1 MSNNFGR
8 YGQVDDSECS
18 MNCKLETNIKCG
30 GGWRNS
36 VWSVTE
42 YNPEERRIKEAK
54 EVNDSVKGII
64 ADIDE
69 ARQNVMVAH
78 KLAKQLAWISGAD
91 LRFLK
96 HAENLGL

>member
-1 MSNNFGR
+1 MSNAFGR
-8 YGQVDDSECS
+8 YGQVDDSECN
-18 MNCKLETNIKCG
+18 MPCKLETDLTCG

-42 YNPEERRIKEAK
+42 YNPEERRITQAK

-78 KLAKQLAWISGAD
+78 KLAKQLAWISGGD